1 MSHFLQDVIQLS
13 LFLGLAGN
21 KEGDKIPFRFFSLLY
36 KVLMDLDGK
45 TSHILMMIYGIIVV
59 IINIIRRR
67 KRRTNQE
74 EREKKTR
81 IFLIDQIYGR
91 VGR

>member
-1 MSHFLQDVIQLS
+1 
-13 LFLGLAGN
+13 
-21 KEGDKIPFRFFSLLY
+21 
-36 KVLMDLDGK
+36 MDLDGK
-45 TSHILMMIYGIIVV
+45 TSHILIMIYGVIVV

-67 KRRTNQE
+67 KRRTNQK

-81 IFLIDQIYGR
+81 IFLIDQIYER